1 MSTENK
7 PLASFRYVGD
17 TTSTKEGGIIVLATH
32 RDTEAGQVHVGVAL
46 TKPGMRYDK
55 HFMRSVAL
63 FRLRRQLADIAEDLE
78 LLKEADEHLRLDL
91 LSIQPRVKKTCKVT
105 RLSLDQY
112 LAERAK
118 HPNASQEAPAN
129 LGYYLTES
137 TYFQVEDFLHNVE
150 QYTFTVEADEDA
162 GHMDIDQ
169 TIFEHMLFEAT
180 YTYPKWARNLLAEAL
195 EHIDEVRSDA
205 EDEEEF
211 TIAGHND
218 SFTDL
223 QVVNN
228 IVQDTWYLAKDATD
242 PVSEALTPAFPSRE
256 ELVKYIDGLS
266 KFVIDVPE
274 FESKNTSLTEPDI
287 DDEDMEGCLESD
299 GDEDDDLDSTFDA
312 DEDSEETEDTDK

>member
-17 TTSTKEGGIIVLATH
+17 TTSTREGGIIVLATH

-55 HFMRSVAL
+55 HFMRSVAS

-78 LLKEADEHLRLDL
+78 LLKESDEHLRLDL
-91 LSIQPRVKKTCKVT
+91 LNIQPRVKKTCKVT

-150 QYTFTVEADEDA
+150 QYTFTVDADEDA

-169 TIFEHMLFEAT
+169 TIFEHMLFESM
-180 YTYPKWARNLLAEAL
+180 YPKWARNLLAEAL
-195 EHIDEVRSDA
+195 EHIDEVRTEA
-205 EDEEEF
+205 ESEEEF
-211 TIAGHND
+211 TVAGHNE

-223 QVVNN
+223 HVVNN
-228 IVQDTWYLAKDATD
+228 TVHELWYLAKDATD
-242 PVSEALTPAFPSRE
+242 PVSEALTPAFTSRE
-256 ELVKYIDGLS
+256 ALIAYINGIS
-266 KFVIDVPE
+266 RFVVDVAE
-274 FESKNTSLTEPDI
+274 TESTNDSLTAPDI

-299 GDEDDDLDSTFDA
+299 GDEDDDLVDIDDEDADDA
-312 DEDSEETEDTDK
+312 DEEEK